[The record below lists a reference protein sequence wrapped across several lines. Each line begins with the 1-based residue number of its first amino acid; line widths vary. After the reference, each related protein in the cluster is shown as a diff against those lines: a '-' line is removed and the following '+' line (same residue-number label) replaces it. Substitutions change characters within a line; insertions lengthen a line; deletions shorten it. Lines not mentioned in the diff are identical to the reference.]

1 MWQGRRLN
9 TGWYPLVFVRLA
21 GAGGCVATLAPA
33 CGLCYETEKDIDKM
47 QSSKSK
53 VTSSLKFVSLDALV
67 STAIATVG
75 AVLFVTCGLPAMINA
90 EIAKR

>member
-1 MWQGRRLN
+1 
-9 TGWYPLVFVRLA
+9 
-21 GAGGCVATLAPA
+21 
-33 CGLCYETEKDIDKM
+33 M
-47 QSSKSK
+47 QSSNPKA
-53 VTSSLKFVSLDALV
+53 TSSLKFVSLDALV